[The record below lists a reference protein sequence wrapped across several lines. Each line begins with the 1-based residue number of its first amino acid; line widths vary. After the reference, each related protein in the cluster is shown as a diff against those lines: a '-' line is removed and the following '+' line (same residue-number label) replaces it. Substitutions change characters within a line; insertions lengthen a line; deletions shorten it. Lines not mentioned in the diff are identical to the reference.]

1 VEGGGARRWGDGVVT
16 VVIEAMVVRWGPSS
30 ERTKERGA
38 TTPERHKEGK
48 ALGIPPVRRAIGP
61 GLFLSATNIRP
72 IAFIFF
78 FFLLFVNFVFIT
90 FLIFIINFTQYCS
103 IFSTKNNIKMHKT
116 FYFDMDFF

>member
-1 VEGGGARRWGDGVVT
+1 VVT

-78 FFLLFVNFVFIT
+78 FFLLFFFPRKTIVF
-90 FLIFIINFTQYCS
+90 FHLLYSVGS
-103 IFSTKNNIKMHKT
+103 I
-116 FYFDMDFF
+116 YV